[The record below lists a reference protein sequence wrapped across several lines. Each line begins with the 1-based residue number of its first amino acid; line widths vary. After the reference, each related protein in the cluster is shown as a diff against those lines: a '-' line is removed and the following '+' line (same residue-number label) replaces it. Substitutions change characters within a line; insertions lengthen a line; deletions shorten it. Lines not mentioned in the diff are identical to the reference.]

1 MSRWAAMCIGVWLG
15 LCVTVSAAA
24 DETAVEAEQRR
35 QIQHER
41 SEVEQRFRQGEA
53 TCAQRFFVTSCV
65 EALKVQRRE
74 ALASLR
80 AREIALDEAKRRRDA
95 EESARRVQQ
104 KQAEAQ
110 ARPVP
115 EPRVPPPRASAPA
128 KSDRVTRRS
137 QTADDA
143 AEAAARVLAQQRRAS
158 EAEAR
163 RDAAELRQAERA
175 AKGKKSIP
183 LPIPAPLPPASAA
196 SG

>member
-1 MSRWAAMCIGVWLG
+1 MCLCVWLG
-15 LCVTVSAAA
+15 LCVTVPAAA

-35 QIQHER
+35 QIQRER
-41 SEVEQRFRQGEA
+41 SDVEQRFRQGEA

-128 KSDRVTRRS
+128 PAPAKSDRVTRRS

-163 RDAAELRQAERA
+163 RDAAEQRQAERA
-175 AKGKKSIP
+175 AKGKKSMP
-183 LPIPAPLPPASAA
+183 LPMPAPLPPASAA